1 MSGGLNP
8 VANKS
13 KISVTRSFRDND
25 GKLLKTKVFIINL
38 DALSAGNTEV
48 TGQKWWVYPG
58 DQINVPERLF

>member
-25 GKLLKTKVFIINL
+25 GKLLKTKVFVINL

-48 TGQKWWVYPG
+48 EGQKWWVYPG